1 MLINSKVFAAALI
14 FCTAATPA
22 WADSYYVAIDLGRST
37 AKDICTGLTAGVSGC
52 TDTAA
57 LFRVAGGYQFGPRL
71 PPLRGF
77 ERKPMFGVEAS
88 YGAYDNASAGTVF
101 GSSVDW
107 QISGLQLSGIGTF
120 PIADAFSLL
129 LKLGIAR
136 TDIKLS
142 GVGVSVDSVSTNLAY
157 GVGAQYDF
165 TKNISARFQYE
176 NLGDVGDS
184 NTTGVYKV
192 ALRSAGVVFKF
203 R

>member
-1 MLINSKVFAAALI
+1 
-14 FCTAATPA
+14 
-22 WADSYYVAIDLGRST
+22 
-37 AKDICTGLTAGVSGC
+37 
-52 TDTAA
+52 
-57 LFRVAGGYQFGPRL
+57 
-71 PPLRGF
+71 
-77 ERKPMFGVEAS
+77 MFGVEAS